1 MRLRDTLKSIAESRA
16 YKVTRGFVGIVR
28 FFLGL
33 PGRILRRLRWLDGHR
48 RYANYYTR
56 TKTTPYQLDQQVQQ
70 AKGFAYRPLISIVV
84 PMYNTDPDFLVEMV
98 KSVQEQTYTNWELLL
113 VDDASSDD
121 KVRTLSKKMAKNDA
135 RIVTKFLTVNKNIA
149 GATNEGI
156 AIARGEYISLL
167 DHDDILHPSALFSV
181 VMVLNK
187 NDKLDVIYTDED
199 KIDENGKHIDPF
211 LKPDWNQELLY
222 SISYIAHFT
231 TIRGSVL
238 RAVGGE
244 RSEYDG
250 AQDWDLFLR
259 ATHAVKPENI
269 YHVPKIL
276 YTWRV
281 HGGSTAKSL
290 EAKPYVI
297 EAQRRLL
304 DDNLRARGLGG
315 EGLLIQQ
322 NQRMQ
327 GSWIVRHS
335 KQARERLHMSGD
347 AVRYDK
353 IKGIAMS
360 EREIKKFIGSESLT
374 TRVYRDCQYQ
384 YSIDGEA
391 GISGGFE

>member
-1 MRLRDTLKSIAESRA
+1 
-16 YKVTRGFVGIVR
+16 
-28 FFLGL
+28 
-33 PGRILRRLRWLDGHR
+33 
-48 RYANYYTR
+48 
-56 TKTTPYQLDQQVQQ
+56 
-70 AKGFAYRPLISIVV
+70 
-84 PMYNTDPDFLVEMV
+84 
-98 KSVQEQTYTNWELLL
+98 
-113 VDDASSDD
+113 
-121 KVRTLSKKMAKNDA
+121 
-135 RIVTKFLTVNKNIA
+135 
-149 GATNEGI
+149 
-156 AIARGEYISLL
+156 
-167 DHDDILHPSALFSV
+167 
-181 VMVLNK
+181 
-187 NDKLDVIYTDED
+187 
-199 KIDENGKHIDPF
+199 
-211 LKPDWNQELLY
+211 
-222 SISYIAHFT
+222 
-231 TIRGSVL
+231 
-238 RAVGGE
+238 
-244 RSEYDG
+244 
-250 AQDWDLFLR
+250 
-259 ATHAVKPENI
+259 
-269 YHVPKIL
+269 
-276 YTWRV
+276 V